1 MQKKRYRLVFCD
13 LSGYRKRTVYS
24 VCTEAELQSCK
35 EEWALIIEEEI
46 GVPVV
51 CHEIIPDMSK

>member
-1 MQKKRYRLVFCD
+1 METKRFRFVFKTKD
-13 LSGYRKRTVYS
+13 GISKRAVYS
-24 VCTEAELQSCK
+24 TCAEAELQSRK

-51 CHEIIPDMSK
+51 CEEITVVE